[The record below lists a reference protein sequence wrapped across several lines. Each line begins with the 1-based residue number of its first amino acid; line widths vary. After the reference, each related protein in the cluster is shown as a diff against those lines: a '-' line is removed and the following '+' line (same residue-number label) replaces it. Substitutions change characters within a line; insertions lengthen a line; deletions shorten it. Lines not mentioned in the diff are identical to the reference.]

1 MTRETKK
8 IVAEGISDKLS
19 IGELLTQKDL
29 TKSSEI
35 EAVIQEELEN
45 RSVCPDCGED
55 MFFDEKDSE
64 LYCPAGHHSH
74 RI

>member
-1 MTRETKK
+1 MTRETRK
-8 IVAEGISDKLS
+8 IVAEGISDKLD
-19 IGELLTQKDL
+19 IDELLSQKGL
-29 TKSSEI
+29 TKSPEI
-35 EAVIQEELEN
+35 QSVIQEELED
-45 RSVCPDCGED
+45 RRKCPDCGED